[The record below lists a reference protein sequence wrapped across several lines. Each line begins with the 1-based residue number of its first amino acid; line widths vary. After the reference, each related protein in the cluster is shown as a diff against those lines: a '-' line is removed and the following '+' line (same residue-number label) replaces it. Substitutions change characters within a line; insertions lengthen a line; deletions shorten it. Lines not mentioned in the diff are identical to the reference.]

1 MQIIIPDNVIAC
13 LFSLKKKKTNLKS
26 TCIKQYVYNYT
37 VELKTHTN
45 LTYLTKT
52 SQRWWVGKRFYLRK
66 EVTPD
71 GSLNLQEKN

>member
-1 MQIIIPDNVIAC
+1 MFI
-13 LFSLKKKKTNLKS
+13 LLKKKKKTNLKS